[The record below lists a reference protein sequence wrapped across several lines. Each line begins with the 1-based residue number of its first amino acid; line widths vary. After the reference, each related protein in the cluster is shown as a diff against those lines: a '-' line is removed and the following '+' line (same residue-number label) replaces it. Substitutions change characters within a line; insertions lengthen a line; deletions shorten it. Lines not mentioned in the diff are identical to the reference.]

1 MADYMGEFVSVST
14 SQVFNAAGNFVGTQ
28 DSFGFGAGLSP
39 PLSGGYYTCNSV
51 MRTVIKPSSDKNS
64 GTASTTPSG
73 TVSSNPSRIM
83 PLNTNESNGQPVQSG
98 SEQVSDPNI
107 MPSSTDE
114 NSEQP
119 AQSGSEQDSNKE
131 GGLVFTPTEDTVI
144 EKGILSN
151 FIGWLIIIFR

>member
-1 MADYMGEFVSVST
+1 
-14 SQVFNAAGNFVGTQ
+14 
-28 DSFGFGAGLSP
+28 
-39 PLSGGYYTCNSV
+39 
-51 MRTVIKPSSDKNS
+51 
-64 GTASTTPSG
+64 
-73 TVSSNPSRIM
+73 M
-83 PLNTNESNGQPVQSG
+83 PLNTNESNGQPAQSG